1 MAARPTVLFA
11 LIFVFC
17 SAGGP
22 SLRPAYIL
30 SAGEPC
36 SAVVVNE
43 ISWMGTQRSSSDE
56 WLELYNNANYGINLS
71 GWSLKAKD
79 SLAIQLEGAIPAKGF
94 YLLERTDDET
104 LPSIKADQIFKGSL
118 NNKGIELDLYDKNGA
133 LMDRVDCSAGWFGGN
148 NGTKQ
153 TMERINPAE
162 EGGTAGNWQTSFPEG
177 GTPKEKNSLGAA
189 KEQSQKVGTPND
201 PNRDEAF
208 KKTDLKASLNS
219 IDKSSGPIGSR
230 AKMIAFG
237 LAISSGAIILF
248 LKRNLRQNKL
258 DK

>member
-1 MAARPTVLFA
+1 MAARPTILFA

-17 SAGGP
+17 FSAGP
-22 SLRPAYIL
+22 FLRPVYI
-30 SAGEPC
+30 SAAENPC

-94 YLLERTDDET
+94 YLLERTDDEA

-118 NNKGIELDLYDKNGA
+118 NNKGMELSLYDKNGA

-162 EGGTAGNWQTSFPEG
+162 EGGTAGNWQTSLPEG

-189 KEQSQKVGTPND
+189 KGQSQKVKTPGGQNQ
-201 PNRDEAF
+201 DEAV
-208 KKTDLKASLNS
+208 KKADLGASLNS
-219 IDKSSGPIGSR
+219 DDKSSEPIGSR
-230 AKMIAFG
+230 AKMTAFG
-237 LAISSGAIILF
+237 LAISSGAIIIF
-248 LKRNLRQNKL
+248 LKRGLRRIKN
-258 DK
+258 